1 MEGRQGG
8 VGRSTESAE
17 HLLLGHTD
25 QPGLRVGAGQLP
37 GCLQD
42 ALDPVDVLHPVWVQR
57 SLRVLK
63 GPWVSG

>member
-8 VGRSTESAE
+8 VGRSTEPAQ

-37 GCLQD
+37 GRLQD
-42 ALDPVDVLHPVWVQR
+42 ALDPVDVPHRVWLQR
-57 SLRVLK
+57 SLRFL
-63 GPWVSG
+63 GNS